1 MSQIAKMIIKDP
13 ESFHVLTTD
22 TKKMILLA
30 ATNTVNIQAALA
42 KKNIT
47 KKIKDNFITRNT
59 FTTRQVQFDKMPF
72 GLYGLRVIHSTVG
85 ITQKAAYMERQEKG
99 GPHKPEIGL
108 KLAIPTDIARS
119 GNKRKPVTKMYR
131 VNKIRMQKV
140 KGPFKKN
147 IASKKS
153 RQVARAY
160 IAFKTGKLIAYNNN
174 LHKVTR
180 FSAQNGN
187 VSFKLKQV
195 YNFSKTQTVTP
206 PTPFFKASCE
216 KPAADGQKIFNSQMN
231 KLQK

>member
-1 MSQIAKMIIKDP
+1 MSQIAKMIIKAP
-13 ESFHVLTTD
+13 ETFHILTTD
-22 TKKMILLA
+22 IKKMILLA

-42 KKNIT
+42 KKNVT
-47 KKIKDNFITRNT
+47 KKIKDNFIIRNT
-59 FTTRQVQFDKMPF
+59 FTSRQVQFDKMPF
-72 GLYGLRVIHSTVG
+72 GLYGLDVIHSTVG

-99 GPHKPEIGL
+99 GQHKPETGS
-108 KLAIPTDIARS
+108 KLAIPTDIARYGS
-119 GNKRKPVTKMYR
+119 KGKLVAKMYR
-131 VNKIRMQKV
+131 INKIRTQKV
-140 KGPFKKN
+140 KGTFKKN
-147 IASKKS
+147 IVSRKS

-174 LHKVTR
+174 LHKVIR
-180 FSAQNGN
+180 FSANNGN

-206 PTPFFKASCE
+206 PTPFFKVSCE